1 MSYENPQEFFICLD
15 DSHDANYDIMDSKD
29 TRCSFCGKPGA
40 IKYSTTIE
48 VSLRKSNYGALMIHS
63 VKRWPNS
70 GKRENT
76 GYIMKAL
83 GILLR
88 KFGMVQGLVKCRGF
102 YPPDAIS
109 VHVF

>member
-1 MSYENPQEFFICLD
+1 
-15 DSHDANYDIMDSKD
+15 
-29 TRCSFCGKPGA
+29 
-40 IKYSTTIE
+40 
-48 VSLRKSNYGALMIHS
+48 MIHS
-63 VKRWPNS
+63 VKRWRNS

-88 KFGMVQGLVKCRGF
+88 KFGMVQVLVKCRGFGTLIVSGF

-109 VHVF
+109 VHLFEVQKKLRDLLLMVIGAL

>member
-1 MSYENPQEFFICLD
+1 MDNK
-15 DSHDANYDIMDSKD
+15 DS
-29 TRCSFCGKPGA
+29 RCRFCGKPGA

-48 VSLRKSNYGALMIHS
+48 VSLRKSNY
-63 VKRWPNS
+63 